1 MQCPYCYGA
10 VHDEASRCPHCG
22 SEIAVFHPLLR
33 RLNELQARLEVL
45 EASLAQGREAP
56 TAQPGPPPPPPPDTE
71 PQPAASTRSLLLWAA
86 GTVAL
91 LGALHVLLLFVL
103 DASPLL
109 LRTATLVVPLVAG
122 ALALRQGSARGWVRL
137 LLSVA
142 VGLSAV
148 ALMLGIT
155 AVLDGVS
162 FWPVDAR
169 EWRETLEYTL
179 GVTLAYLG
187 GGLVRAAWHRARFW
201 RRTARPAA
209 SPAPLTGWRAVAARW
224 LERVR
229 QVASI
234 VAPVATCITAFYSGL
249 RSFLGL

>member
-10 VHDEASRCPHCG
+10 VHEEASRCPHCG

-45 EASLAQGREAP
+45 EASLGQGREAP
-56 TAQPGPPPPPPPDTE
+56 TAQPGPSAPPPPDTE

-122 ALALRQGSARGWVRL
+122 ALALVAQC
-137 LLSVA
+137 LSI
-142 VGLSAV
+142 S
-148 ALMLGIT
+148 T
-155 AVLDGVS
+155 
-162 FWPVDAR
+162 
-169 EWRETLEYTL
+169 
-179 GVTLAYLG
+179 
-187 GGLVRAAWHRARFW
+187 
-201 RRTARPAA
+201 
-209 SPAPLTGWRAVAARW
+209 
-224 LERVR
+224 
-229 QVASI
+229 
-234 VAPVATCITAFYSGL
+234 
-249 RSFLGL
+249 